1 MKSVTATTDAAP
13 AVNPNAYLKW
23 DDGQKKLVATDIPTT
38 ATMVENNSNDYV
50 EWAAGTYVVEGEVA
64 INGDIILSGKV
75 ELIIK
80 DGAKLTANR
89 IDGGFSKYDL
99 SIYGQANQTGQL
111 VVNSSDGD
119 AIRDIT
125 TLEVHSA
132 KVTATSS
139 SGNCGGFY
147 RIGTFNVYGGSVDAE
162 NTNTDDGGYGIWVN
176 GSMKIYGGDVKA
188 VGKGSSNGITGGPAT
203 VTVYGGKLWAENAAN
218 KALDPSVTLTKGDGF
233 SGKIETSDNGTSWT
247 EHTSDGTPSTKY
259 VRVGY

>member
-1 MKSVTATTDAAP
+1 M
-13 AVNPNAYLKW
+13 
-23 DDGQKKLVATDIPTT
+23 
-38 ATMVENNSNDYV
+38 
-50 EWAAGTYVVEGEVA
+50 
-64 INGDIILSGKV
+64 
-75 ELIIK
+75 
-80 DGAKLTANR
+80 
-89 IDGGFSKYDL
+89 
-99 SIYGQANQTGQL
+99 

-203 VTVYGGKLWAENAAN
+203 VTVYGGKLWAENADN
-218 KALDPSVTLTKGDGF
+218 KALNSTVTLTKGTGF
-233 SGKIETSDNGTSWT
+233 TGKIEYSSDN
-247 EHTSDGTPSTKY
+247 STWSETVDASAKY
-259 VRVGY
+259 VRAGY